1 MNGESGRPSPNQGGT
16 TECVKPS
23 SLSCGMEAFVLQAA
37 EKAFLHRSQ
46 SFEPLDVANMYASGF
61 SLPAVLKEDLFEQLV
76 ALEV

>member
-1 MNGESGRPSPNQGGT
+1 
-16 TECVKPS
+16 
-23 SLSCGMEAFVLQAA
+23 MEAFVLQAA